1 MQRTNRGEG
10 SMSPHSKRFAAVNY
24 HAYLRGIIPGTA
36 AMGSLD
42 LVSKSD
48 IKIQEQSYPSG
59 KFGHSW

>member
-1 MQRTNRGEG
+1 MD
-10 SMSPHSKRFAAVNY
+10 PHSKRFAAVNY

-36 AMGSLD
+36 TMGSLD